1 MKRKEGDPMQTLNEV
16 LEAAR
21 RLPEDERRRCIEE
34 LEATLRSPRISEQQ
48 RRAAM
53 EYLLSLAGTAHADV
67 SDVSSNKYEH
77 LAEST
82 RSEMP

>member
-1 MKRKEGDPMQTLNEV
+1 MQTLKEV

-21 RLPEDERRRCIEE
+21 RLPEDERKRCIEE
-34 LEATLRSPRISEQQ
+34 LEATRRSPRISEQQ

-53 EYLLSLAGTAHADV
+53 EHLLSLAGTAHAEA

-77 LAEST
+77 LAEPIRST
-82 RSEMP
+82 MP